1 MLFFRLS
8 ELDFL
13 CSAVACKCFAL
24 PCRCLSAQRTAIPW
38 RVFGKHCCR
47 VASLCYSAACRD
59 CASPRCAL
67 AGRFG
72 AIPLPVRAL
81 QFHCGS
87 RDGFAVAEQ
96 HTDRHRLA
104 LPLLRKDV
112 LCLGNARIAVPS
124 LASSVRNS
132 AAPAHLRRTYASPW
146 YALPLLCRAQHRL
159 CPAEQCIAGLCRCP
173 AQSCRALAMKS
184 VVSLCLSGSFPSWS
198 VAERGVA
205 MPSPCF
211 VKLSH
216 RS

>member
-13 CSAVACKCFAL
+13 CSAVACKRFTL

-38 RVFGKHCCR
+38 CVFGKLYCR
-47 VASLCYSAACRD
+47 AVTLCYSAACRD

-72 AIPLPVRAL
+72 AIPLPGFAMQL
-81 QFHCGS
+81 HCGS

-112 LCLGNARIAVPS
+112 LCLGKALIAAPS

-132 AAPAHLRRTYASPW
+132 AAPAHLRHACAIPGIAT
-146 YALPLLCRAQHRL
+146 PLLCRAQHHR
-159 CPAEQCIAGLCRCP
+159 CFAELGLG
-173 AQSCRALAMKS
+173 L
-184 VVSLCLSGSFPSWS
+184 LCLSH
-198 VAERGVA
+198 EKRCLA
-205 MPSPCF
+205 MP
-211 VKLSH
+211 
-216 RS
+216 